1 MGLLVYITVT
11 YGQDYNFK
19 PGEVIK
25 LFVFLKPSALSRSVY
40 EFGRVDE
47 IAFGDPGIFRR
58 SYPSV

>member
-25 LFVFLKPSALSRSVY
+25 LFVFLKPSALSNMAKPRYTDLFMNLV
-40 EFGRVDE
+40 E
-47 IAFGDPGIFRR
+47 
-58 SYPSV
+58 